1 MANLNVENLQGIVR
15 SGDAE
20 GMFGA
25 TTIQPGKGQER
36 RALEELG
43 GQGAPGQ
50 IGADQAIGDGK
61 SFSDILS
68 KSFEKVNQQQ
78 VQADT
83 AVKELVS
90 GRSKNIHETMLAVE
104 RADASLKLAMQVRN
118 KILEAYKEIMR
129 MQV

>member
-25 TTIQPGKGQER
+25 TTIQPNRGQER

-43 GQGAPGQ
+43 AEGAGQTGAPPSV
-50 IGADQAIGDGK
+50 GDGK

-68 KSFEKVNQQQ
+68 KSFDKVNEQQ

-83 AVKELVS
+83 AMKELVS
-90 GRSKNIHETMLAVE
+90 GRSKNIHETLLAVE

-118 KILEAYKEIMR
+118 KILEAYREIMR